1 MVTRQT
7 YAECYHHE
15 RNLRDCREC
24 KHTLDVALCAS
35 NGCCVE
41 GCESTYDNDYLKSL
55 RSVLDPYREKT
66 CNLEHTCNDHGSG
79 VDKCRYRCRTFHC
92 VRQPD
97 VQREHC
103 RLTCTTD
110 EHKHKGC
117 RQNHAACSKSACAVS
132 NGEGRSA
139 CAVSNLCSGERE
151 VVASCVVAEDE
162 NTDEEEH
169 IGEACHDERL
179 LRSVNGCVQSVVE
192 ANEQVLSHTHQ
203 LPEHIH
209 LEDVGG
215 EHQTEH

>member
-1 MVTRQT
+1 MIRKIIRIDKDK
-7 YAECYHHE
+7 C
-15 RNLRDCREC
+15 
-24 KHTLDVALCAS
+24 

-41 GCESTYDNDYLKSL
+41 GCESAYDNDNLKSL
-55 RSVLDPYREKT
+55 RSVLNPYREET

-79 VDKCRYRCRTFHC
+79 VDKCRNRCRTFHC

-97 VQREHC
+97 VQREHR
-103 RLTCTTD
+103 RLTSTTY

-117 RQNHAACSKSACAVS
+117 RQNHAACCKSACAVS
-132 NGEGRSA
+132 S
-139 CAVSNLCSGERE
+139 CKCSSTVEILYMTSKRE

-162 NTDEEEH
+162 DTDEEEH

-192 ANEQVLSHTHQ
+192 ANEEVRAYAHK

-209 LEDVGG
+209 LEDVGSKHES
-215 EHQTEH
+215 EH